1 MKTELPRQAFPE
13 FWRAIRIA
21 IGCVA
26 MFGCAAPAMA
36 ETDFEK
42 GNALYEAG
50 SFAEAAKA
58 YEASIQ
64 GGAAGAN
71 VYFNLGN
78 ANLRAGEKGR
88 AVLNYQRALALRP
101 GHPEAATNLA
111 YIQRTLNLPTP
122 PSSAWSQV
130 AEWLGV
136 DAMAVV
142 TATGAW
148 ILLAGF
154 VAILGPWR
162 RLNLGWSLV
171 FVGAIPFVVG
181 LLLLSSLGGGA
192 RDPERAIVVSGEG
205 ARAHYAPADNSR
217 DVQMLPAG
225 SEIRLL
231 QDRGSWVYVE
241 VAGGGRGWVAASAVD
256 TVVPRETVAPGS

>member
-1 MKTELPRQAFPE
+1 MKIELPRQAFLA
-13 FWRAIRIA
+13 FRRTIRVV
-21 IGCVA
+21 IGFAA
-26 MFGCAAPAMA
+26 MIGVAAPAIA
-36 ETDFEK
+36 ESNFEK

-64 GGAAGAN
+64 GGTAGAN

-78 ANLRAGEKGR
+78 ANLRAGERGR

-101 GHPEAATNLA
+101 AHPEAATNLV
-111 YIQRTLNLPTP
+111 YVQRLLNLPTP
-122 PSSAWSQV
+122 PSSAWTQA

-136 DAMAVV
+136 DAMTVI
-142 TATGAW
+142 TALGAW
-148 ILLAGF
+148 TLLAGL

-162 RLNLGWSLV
+162 RLNLGGSLL
-171 FVGAIPFVVG
+171 FAGAVPFIAG
-181 LLLLSSLGGGA
+181 LFLLSGQGGGA
-192 RDPERAIVVSGEG
+192 RDPERAIVVSEDG

-225 SEIRLL
+225 SEFRLL

-241 VAGGGRGWVAASAVD
+241 VAGGVRGWVAASAVD